1 LASGVKAFKSFDYI
15 NTINKCGQLYKLSS
29 FLNHFPPPSTAS
41 NENESGY
48 FSNFTKKAHKHRY
61 PDNNLIF
68 LSVYAP
74 AFSPCC
80 SSPSS
85 SISQTTLLLFPLF
98 PTPVEIHEQRANI
111 ILYNYFFLYSKIKN
125 KKSQFLFLSS
135 WHPMTPSS
143 QILLYFHTHS
153 LSLFLSL
160 PISLFGH

>member
-1 LASGVKAFKSFDYI
+1 M
-15 NTINKCGQLYKLSS
+15 
-29 FLNHFPPPSTAS
+29 
-41 NENESGY
+41 
-48 FSNFTKKAHKHRY
+48 
-61 PDNNLIF
+61 
-68 LSVYAP
+68 SVYAP

-153 LSLFLSL
+153 LSLFFSHFQ
-160 PISLFGH
+160 SLFLAIKARLSELWLSSFSLSCKKKKKQKNEQNALISKQNIVLR